1 MDCPKISLTNFYW
14 NMVGIK
20 EKRKRKSKTQILPY
34 RAESTKSLEN
44 HLS

>member
-20 EKRKRKSKTQILPY
+20 EKKKRKTQILPY